1 VQTQTSAPQDSVTAG
16 PEAPRSAARRLNP
29 IRLRQIE
36 QRCHELEEEITRCEA
51 EVRSYEAELIHFRS
65 AEESI
70 RVTKLLEDGR
80 TELATLTAAWE
91 ELADVIEEHGLSVT
105 D

>member
-1 VQTQTSAPQDSVTAG
+1 MTG
-16 PEAPRSAARRLNP
+16 PEASRSAAKRLNP

-36 QRCHELEEEITRCEA
+36 QRCHELEEEIARCEA
-51 EVRSYEAELIHFRS
+51 EVRGYEAELIHFRS

-80 TELATLTAAWE
+80 AELARLTLAWE